1 MRNHVR
7 VHMHVKATHYLHIL
21 YCWADQYTRDIHIF
35 SSGCANLLYCSK
47 IHTLCLFSANAAKKC
62 YDDWFAQVDGLW
74 LWADKYNLNSF
85 ILYGFLQSAKFTA
98 SFNDISLT
106 ILGFFQCSGQTEQAE
121 WCRRQEKHIVLMYN
135 TYEEMK
141 DKSRLSKSLKI
152 SLYRLVSDL
161 QCNLFTSEMRNGK
174 S

>member
-1 MRNHVR
+1 
-7 VHMHVKATHYLHIL
+7 MHVKATCYLHML
-21 YCWADQYTRDIHIF
+21 YCWADQYTRDMHIF
-35 SSGCANLLYCSK
+35 SPGCANLLYCSK

-62 YDDWFAQVDGLW
+62 CNWFAQVDGLW

-85 ILYGFLQSAKFTA
+85 ILYGFLQSAKLTA

-106 ILGFFQCSGQTEQAE
+106 IVGFFQCSGQTEQAE
-121 WCRRQEKHIVLMYN
+121 WCRRQEN
-135 TYEEMK
+135 TYEEIK

-161 QCNLFTSEMRNGK
+161 QCNFFTSEMRNGK